1 MGVIAILVAV
11 AALFWAIE
19 RFSAWLDVPDDEDD
33 VL

>member
-1 MGVIAILVAV
+1 MSIIAILVAI

-19 RFSAWLDVPDDEDD
+19 RFSAWLDPPNDKDD